1 MLCGDNRLIM
11 PARKH
16 IARTAVLLA
25 ALYCPFLPRVLA
37 QRGGGRGGGSPF
49 PSGPPAGFPVQ
60 DPEPL
65 PASTMK
71 TETLLVPVRVVIR
84 DRDGHAIPN
93 LRKQDFKLYQDGKQ
107 QDVLAFEAIASAAAP
122 VTITPPSSSG
132 SPDSGTAAPI
142 IVARPPQRYVALFFD
157 DIHLKLDD
165 MVWARLAA
173 DKFLSS
179 LGESDRA
186 AVLTA
191 SGLGQADF
199 TSDRD
204 KLHQVLKNLAPH
216 RAFAQPTAGYHCPP
230 MNYAEADAIENQA
243 SDQVLG
249 IVTQDT
255 LNCAFSGDPVML
267 SAAKEVAEQ
276 SARQM
281 LVDAD
286 ADVGVIFQRIEQIL
300 RRVSVLPGQRQIVLV
315 SPGFQYPGREPE
327 FGAIVDRAVKSNV
340 VVNSLDARGMYV
352 SGMDDA
358 SSSARPHSGA
368 AQGILFGLQ
377 RSASMMDSNV
387 MAELADGTGG
397 LFFHND
403 NNFDAGF
410 RELAG
415 APEVYYLLGFSPRDL
430 KLNGKYHSLKVSLA
444 TKSDFSIEARHGFF
458 APSRLESPQQA
469 AKREIDDALFSQEEE
484 HALPIRPETFMN
496 QAASGEWRLGVKT
509 NVDVARLK
517 FQRVSAVNH
526 EELQVSAALFDLE
539 GNYVAGLQKTVQMD
553 LKDST
558 LSDLKKT
565 GVYVELDFDVKPG
578 TYLVRLVARDSND
591 AHLSAANLSVDIPK

>member
-1 MLCGDNRLIM
+1 
-11 PARKH
+11 
-16 IARTAVLLA
+16 
-25 ALYCPFLPRVLA
+25 
-37 QRGGGRGGGSPF
+37 
-49 PSGPPAGFPVQ
+49 
-60 DPEPL
+60 
-65 PASTMK
+65 MK

-84 DRDGHAIPN
+84 DRDGRAIPN
-93 LRKQDFKLYQDGKQ
+93 LRKQDFKLYQDRKQ
-107 QDVLAFEAIASAAAP
+107 QDILTFESVASAPTPTVSTPAPPAASSAPGPTGVPP
-122 VTITPPSSSG
+122 V
-132 SPDSGTAAPI
+132 A
-142 IVARPPQRYVALFFD
+142 VAKPPQRYVALFFD

-173 DKFLSS
+173 DRFLSS

-204 KLHQVLKNLAPH
+204 KLHQVLKDLAPH
-216 RAFAQPTAGYHCPP
+216 RAFAQPTTGYHCPP
-230 MNYAEADAIENQA
+230 MDYAEADAIENQA

-249 IVTQDT
+249 IATQDT

-286 ADVGVIFQRIEQIL
+286 ADVGVIFQRIEQSL
-300 RRVSVLPGQRQIVLV
+300 RRVSVLPGERQIVLI

-327 FGAIVDRAVKSNV
+327 FGAIVDRAVKYNV
-340 VVNSLDARGMYV
+340 IVNSLDARGMYV

-358 SSSARPHSGA
+358 SSSARSHSGA
-368 AQGILFGLQ
+368 AQGILFGLE

-403 NNFDAGF
+403 NDFNAGF

-415 APEVYYLLGFSPRDL
+415 TPEFYYLLGFSPRDL
-430 KLNGKYHSLKVSLA
+430 KLNGKYHGLKVSLA

-484 HALPIRPETFMN
+484 NALPIRPETVLN
-496 QAASGEWRLGVKT
+496 QGSGGAWKLAVKA
-509 NVDVARLK
+509 NVDVLRLK
-517 FQRVSAVNH
+517 FQRNGAVNH
-526 EELQVSAALFDLE
+526 EELQVSAVLFDLE
-539 GNYVAGLQKTVQMD
+539 GNYVSGLQKTVQMD

-578 TYLVRLVARDSND
+578 AYLIRLVARDSND
-591 AHLSAANLSVDIPK
+591 ARLSAANLSVDIPK